1 MTDYSEYVVF
11 VDESGDHSLT
21 SIDPQFPVFS
31 LSFCIVRKEDYAA
44 QVVPAMQRLKFKY
57 WGHDAVVLHE
67 HEIRKSKGDFTWLL
81 TDRQRREAFYEDL
94 NTMMV
99 DAPITIIASVI
110 DKVKLTNKYAT
121 PRNPYDLAVHFCLER
136 LLMFMSSKGE
146 GGKRVH
152 VIFECRGAAEDAE
165 LELTFRRIVS
175 GQGNWGWVNRDFS
188 VMEFEPIFAR
198 KSVNSTGLQ
207 LADLTARPIAINT
220 LRPEQKNRA
229 FDVIL
234 TKMGQIKV
242 FP

>member
-1 MTDYSEYVVF
+1 MAKYSDYIVY

-21 SIDPQFPVFS
+21 SIDPQFPVFA
-31 LSFCIVRKEDYAA
+31 LSFCVVRKDEYMA
-44 QVVPAMQRLKFKY
+44 QVVPAVQALKFKY

-81 TDRQRREAFYEDL
+81 TDRARREAFYEDL
-94 NTMMV
+94 NTVMV
-99 DAPITIIASVI
+99 DAPITVIGSVI
-110 DKVKLTNKYAT
+110 DKVKLTKKYAQ
-121 PRNPYDLAVHFCLER
+121 PRNPYELAVHFCLER
-136 LLMFMSSKGE
+136 LLMFLMSE
-146 GGKRVH
+146 DQTGKRVH
-152 VIFECRGAAEDAE
+152 VVFECRGTAEDAD
-165 LELTFRRIVS
+165 LELTFRRIVD
-175 GQGNWGWVNRDFS
+175 GANHWGWVQRDFS
-188 VMEFEPIFAR
+188 AMEFEPKFAK

-220 LRPEQKNRA
+220 LRPDQPNRA